1 MVIKYIL
8 HFYLLL
14 LRLVSLDKVVYGFSD
29 YVRKKQLA
37 KPKHA
42 SVNSPYMYVVILT
55 IKKNLTFMTIT
66 NNKFY
71 IYGKMCVKLKDK
83 KQTKSNKETII
94 NDEIRALFH
103 NRYKII
109 VCIYSL
115 AKLY

>member
-14 LRLVSLDKVVYGFSD
+14 LRLVSFDKVVYGFSD

-37 KPKHA
+37 NPKHA

-66 NNKFY
+66 NNKLY
-71 IYGKMCVKLKDK
+71 VYGKMNMKLKDK
-83 KQTKSNKETII
+83 KKTNQKQQRNK
-94 NDEIRALFH
+94 H
-103 NRYKII
+103 Q
-109 VCIYSL
+109 
-115 AKLY
+115 